1 MTLIDPKE
9 CAKLLKT
16 DERTL
21 AVWRCTKKVN
31 IPYIKIG
38 SKVLYDLDDLDAYLR
53 EHKVNCE
60 DFNFD

>member
-1 MTLIDPKE
+1 MTLIDTKE

-38 SKVLYDLDDLDAYLR
+38 SKVLYDLDDLHAFLSQ
-53 EHKVNCE
+53 HKVNLE
-60 DFNFD
+60 DFNSD